1 MFVRPD
7 VPIALL
13 VAQDAST
20 ARKVTLAEFKLAI
33 HPVEEP

>member
-1 MFVRPD
+1 MFVDPA

-13 VAQDAST
+13 VAQDAGVS
-20 ARKVTLAEFKLAI
+20 RKVTLAEFKLAI